1 MQTGE
6 SGPEQQAEQSGQI
19 GRAVSLLRRGG
30 VVGYPSE
37 TVWGLAA
44 LTERAA
50 VDRLYQLK
58 GREADKPV
66 QLSCL
71 SPEHARRWLRPG
83 QPDAER
89 LTRFWPGPLTLLAWA
104 GADCPEWL
112 APGGVV
118 GLRVPSHP
126 VIRALLAATGG
137 TLATTSLN
145 PSGQPAAGTAE
156 QAQGYGLADL
166 LLPELLPGLAPN
178 SVEMGSPAPV
188 SSAES
193 GSPAS
198 GSTEWGSDTSGMAST
213 VFDLR
218 TRQVLRQGAI
228 SQDELL
234 AALW

>member
-6 SGPEQQAEQSGQI
+6 SGPEQQSEQEGQI
-19 GRAVSLLRRGG
+19 GWAVSLLQSGG

-50 VDRLYQLK
+50 VDCLYQLK

-71 SPEHARRWLRPG
+71 SLEHARRWLRPG

-89 LTRFWPGPLTLLAWA
+89 LARFWPGPLTLLAWA
-104 GADCPEWL
+104 AADCPEWL

-118 GLRVPSHP
+118 GLRVPAHP

-145 PSGQPAAGTAE
+145 PSGRPAAGTAE
-156 QAQGYGLADL
+156 QARGYGLADL
-166 LLPELLPGLAPN
+166 LLPDTLLGPIWTVQDRGSSDVGSSGL
-178 SVEMGSPAPV
+178 
-188 SSAES
+188 
-193 GSPAS
+193 
-198 GSTEWGSDTSGMAST
+198 AST

-228 SQDELL
+228 SHAELL
-234 AALW
+234 EALR

>member
-6 SGPEQQAEQSGQI
+6 SGPEQQSVREGQT
-19 GRAVSLLRRGG
+19 GRAASLLQSGG

-44 LTERAA
+44 CTGRGA
-50 VDRLYQLK
+50 VDRLYRLK

-71 SPEHARRWLRPG
+71 GLEHARRWLRPG
-83 QPDAER
+83 QPEVER
-89 LTRFWPGPLTLLAWA
+89 LARFWPGPLTLLAWA
-104 GADCPEWL
+104 AADCPEWL

-145 PSGQPAAGTAE
+145 PSGLPAAGTAE

-166 LLPELLPGLAPN
+166 LLPDTLPSSNLN
-178 SVEMGSPAPV
+178 GSDGG
-188 SSAES
+188 SS
-193 GSPAS
+193 GSGSS
-198 GSTEWGSDTSGMAST
+198 GLAST

-228 SQDELL
+228 SQAELL
-234 AALW
+234 AALQ